1 MQLSRREAIL
11 RLALL
16 MGASFITPRL
26 RATDFGTSA
35 TPPTGYTPADLA
47 LLDEIGD
54 TIIPPTD
61 VPGAKAIGI
70 GAFMARMVTDC
81 YRAEEQSA
89 FRAGMAA
96 ITRDYRARFGE
107 DYVGG
112 AAANRTLFLNEISAS
127 LRPSQRE
134 KEPAGSTAAQ
144 SQYFRTMRE
153 LTILG
158 YFTSEVVA
166 TNVLPWIE
174 VPGSYDGN
182 VPYRKRAR

>member
-16 MGASFITPRL
+16 MGASFVTPRL
-26 RATDFGTSA
+26 RATDFGTTA

-61 VPGAKAIGI
+61 VPGAKAVGI

-89 FRAGMAA
+89 FRAGMDA

-107 DYVGG
+107 EFTGG
-112 AAANRTLFLNEISAS
+112 AAANRTLFLNEISAA
-127 LRPSQRE
+127 LRPSMRD
-134 KEPAGSTAAQ
+134 KAPAGTPAP
-144 SQYFRTMRE
+144 QYFRTMRE

-158 YFTSEVVA
+158 YFTSEAVA
-166 TNVLPWIE
+166 TSVLPWIE

>member
-11 RLALL
+11 RMALL
-16 MGASFITPRL
+16 MGASFATSGL
-26 RATDFGTSA
+26 RATDFGTS
-35 TPPTGYTPADLA
+35 PTLPAGYTPADLA

-61 VPGAKAIGI
+61 VPGAKAVGI

-81 YRAEEQSA
+81 YSAKEQGA
-89 FRAGMAA
+89 FRAGMDA
-96 ITRDYRARFGE
+96 IARDYRARFGE
-107 DYVGG
+107 EFVGG
-112 AAANRTLFLNEISAS
+112 AAASRTQFLNEISAA
-127 LRPSQRE
+127 LRPSMRD
-134 KEPAGSTAAQ
+134 KVPAGSTAQ
-144 SQYFRTMRE
+144 VYFRTMRE

-166 TNVLPWIE
+166 TSVLPWIE

>member
-11 RLALL
+11 RMALL
-16 MGASFITPRL
+16 MGASFVTPRL
-26 RATDFGTSA
+26 RATDFGTSP
-35 TPPTGYTPADLA
+35 TPPAGYTAADFA

-61 VPGAKAIGI
+61 VPGAKAVGV

-81 YRAEEQSA
+81 YREEEQRA
-89 FRAGMAA
+89 FRAGMDA
-96 ITRDYRARFGE
+96 IARDFRARFGE
-107 DYVGG
+107 DFVGA
-112 AAANRTLFLNEISAS
+112 AAANRTLLLNEINTA
-127 LRPSQRE
+127 LRQPKTE
-134 KEPAGSTAAQ
+134 EGKAPAP
-144 SQYFRTMRE
+144 QYFRTMRE

-166 TNVLPWIE
+166 TSVLPWIE

-182 VPYRKRAR
+182 VPYRKRSR